1 MRALPKVGIELTRVK
16 GSETMRK
23 VSFNR
28 GQTLLSCGDSPYIT
42 HHEGPWGP
50 EDRVR
55 SMMTSFS
62 RRGRVVALVGV
73 LALAFAGAA
82 EARKGGGAGS
92 RGSRTFDQPAAT
104 NTAPS
109 AAQPMQRSQ
118 TTPSQA
124 QQARPA
130 APAAAQPA
138 GSRFGGGFM
147 AGLLGAGLLGALFGA
162 GLFGGLGS
170 LMSIL
175 GFLLQA
181 ALIAGLVVLAVRFF
195 RGRRQTPA
203 LAGAGATVERS
214 GLGGLSPTQGSAGLA
229 PTQRSALGGLG
240 GGMAASGLAGAAA
253 TAEPVRRERSDELG
267 VGPDDYGAFEKT
279 LQDVMEAYGRED
291 VETLWNVSTPEMA
304 GYFQEEINDNARN
317 GVVNRISGVRLVSGD
332 LAEAWREGPV
342 EYATVGMRYALAE
355 AMLDRKTDRVIEGD
369 LNAPTE
375 ITEVWTFRRDN
386 RGPWKLSAI
395 QKTA

>member
-1 MRALPKVGIELTRVK
+1 
-16 GSETMRK
+16 
-23 VSFNR
+23 
-28 GQTLLSCGDSPYIT
+28 
-42 HHEGPWGP
+42 
-50 EDRVR
+50 
-55 SMMTSFS
+55 MMTSFS
-62 RRGRVVALVGV
+62 RRSRVVALVGV
-73 LALAFAGAA
+73 MALAFAGAA
-82 EARKGGGAGS
+82 EARKGGSVGS

-104 NTAPS
+104 STAPQ
-109 AAQPMQRSQ
+109 APQPMQRTQ

-124 QQARPA
+124 QQARPT
-130 APAAAQPA
+130 APVAQPA

-181 ALIAGLVVLAVRFF
+181 ALIVGLVVLAVRFF

-203 LAGAGATVERS
+203 LAGAGRS
-214 GLGGLSPTQGSAGLA
+214 FEPSAPGGHA

-240 GGMAASGLAGAAA
+240 GGASTVAPATALGAAA
-253 TAEPVRRERSDELG
+253 TAPVQRERSDELG
-267 VGPDDYGAFEKT
+267 IGPDDYGAFEKT

-291 VETLWNVSTPEMA
+291 VETLWKVSTPEMA

-317 GVVNRISGVRLVSGD
+317 GVVNRISGVRLASGD

-355 AMLDRKTDRVIEGD
+355 AMLDRKTNRVVEGD
-369 LNAPTE
+369 PNAPTE

-395 QKTA
+395 QKVA